1 MKMAAIVGLVLI
13 TLTGCASMTMYP
25 PPPGFEGVVDASA
38 EPIPTLMAKAIRYAQ
53 IHYNGSVGEDIAIN
67 LPQGTPGV
75 VYYAVSQKLGGG
87 HPQFDS
93 DEPAYHIVE
102 VRFWDMEA
110 AVDIYYPRQG
120 IYHDFVTMKFTK
132 DLFGSY
138 TVKHTRFWRISKNP
152 PEPNYSKSAM
162 DAVSA
167 PTGPDDE
174 P

>member
-1 MKMAAIVGLVLI
+1 MKKLAIVGLIII
-13 TLTGCASMTMYP
+13 TLAGCASMTTFP

-38 EPIPTLMAKAIRYAQ
+38 EPVPTLMAKAIRYAQ
-53 IHYNGSVGEDIAIN
+53 THYGSVGEDIAIN
-67 LPQGTPGV
+67 LPPGTPGTVYQRV
-75 VYYAVSQKLGGG
+75 VEQLGVG

-102 VRFWDMEA
+102 VRLKTMA
-110 AVDIYYPRQG
+110 ADVDIFYPRQG
-120 IYHDFVTMKFTK
+120 LYHGFVTMSFTQ
-132 DLFGSY
+132 DLFGNY
-138 TVKHTRFWRISKNP
+138 KVKHTRLWRITKNP
-152 PEPNYSKSAM
+152 PEPNYRESAI